1 MSFKNFGVYFPLLL
15 LATSTYYGTSAF
27 APFLLKTT
35 DKNVKGRSFPT
46 KIRPLLGISRTRPL
60 DGGNALGTS
69 PSALSGFI
77 TGLIADCI
85 ESKRPKK
92 EEAEE
97 TLPWERDLEIRLEE
111 LEQYLANNAT
121 FETDLLYSIQSAK
134 SRGRQN
140 LDPKLY
146 YAFLIGVNGWPSSI
160 DEYFRFLTWFS
171 SYVPQ
176 QSNYEGW
183 LNGTTQDYYSTHQEV
198 YDRLCHFYFLI
209 YQPLPSGCGTVQDN
223 SWFAE
228 WLVRYAQVW
237 GKFCNSPDSISS
249 QTIQSFVKNSKSFNI
264 TDSMIPMN
272 EEDIP
277 GNVDQYTI
285 RNEKGQPLR
294 PNSPSGWMSWNQ
306 MFARELNPGL
316 RPIDVPT
323 DNRVVCAPA
332 DCTFKATYPISSD
345 NEVQNHIFKRTHNIG
360 NVKDLLKGSKYEEA
374 FAEGTYVH
382 YFLGPYSYHRF
393 HTPVAGVVQESFQV
407 PGLTF
412 LAINIK
418 DKQFDAPD
426 DSKNGYEFRQ
436 ARGVITIDTTDSP
449 YGDVGIV
456 AIAPIGMCQ
465 VSSVSM
471 IATAGANL
479 AKGDEFGYFQFGGS
493 DIIMLFQKGVVPPE
507 NLLQDGNAYNHY
519 GMQVATAI
527 SLNN

>member
-1 MSFKNFGVYFPLLL
+1 MIIKSFGAYFPLLI
-15 LATSTYYGTSAF
+15 LAASTYYGASAF
-27 APFLLKTT
+27 ATFLVKATN
-35 DKNVKGRSFPT
+35 KNVKGWSFLT
-46 KIRPLLGISRTRPL
+46 KIPPGISRKNPL
-60 DGGNALGTS
+60 DGGNALGAS
-69 PSALSGFI
+69 PSALSGLI
-77 TGLIADCI
+77 TRLISDCI

-92 EEAEE
+92 GEAEE
-97 TLPWERDLEIRLEE
+97 TLPWERDLEIRLKE
-111 LEQYLANNAT
+111 LEHYIANNAT
-121 FETDLLYSIQSAK
+121 FKTDLLYSIQSAQ
-134 SRGRQN
+134 STGHQN
-140 LDPKLY
+140 LEPKLY
-146 YAFLIGVNGWPSSI
+146 DAFLIGVNGWPSSI

-183 LNGTTQDYYSTHQEV
+183 LNGTTQDYNSTHQEV

-209 YQPLPSGCGTVQDN
+209 YQTLPGGDTVQDN

-228 WLVRYAQVW
+228 WLVHYAQVW
-237 GKFCNSPDSISS
+237 GKFCNTPDSISP
-249 QTIQSFVKNSKSFNI
+249 QTIQSFVNNSKSFNV
-264 TDSMIPMN
+264 TDSMIPIN

-277 GNVDQYTI
+277 GDVDQYTI

-294 PNSPSGWMSWNQ
+294 PNSPSGWKSWNQ

-316 RPIDVPT
+316 RPIDMPT

-332 DCTFKATYPISSD
+332 DCTFKETYNISIDS
-345 NEVQNHIFKRTHNIG
+345 EIQNHIYKRTHNIG

-412 LAINIK
+412 LAVNIT

-426 DSKNGYEFRQ
+426 DSENGYEFRQ
-436 ARGVITIDTTDSP
+436 DRGVITIDTTDSP

-456 AIAPIGMCQ
+456 AIAPIGMSQ

-507 NLLQDGNAYNHY
+507 NLLQDGKAYNHY

-527 SLNN
+527 CLNN